1 MARKYK
7 ILVTLLLLSYIT
19 SSQIDTSKICLPYN
33 VVQNIS
39 IELIQKDSLENELHE
54 TQNLITVYKTKISFQ
69 DSTIT
74 LLEQKEENYLK
85 QISNLT
91 KQDSLHTKEVTRLRE
106 ENTNLNRKN
115 KNLKTTTK
123 ILGGGFLGAI
133 AALII
138 LL

>member
-1 MARKYK
+1 MVKKYG
-7 ILVTLLLLSYIT
+7 ILITLLLLKFTIL
-19 SSQIDTSKICLPYN
+19 SQIDTNKVCFPYE
-33 VVQNIS
+33 VAKKIS
-39 IELIQKDSLENELHE
+39 IELIQKDSLEAELHD
-54 TQNLITVYKTKISFQ
+54 TQKILNVFKSKFILQ
-69 DSTIT
+69 DSVIST
-74 LLEQKEENYLK
+74 LEQKEENYLK

-91 KQDSLHTKEVTRLRE
+91 KQDSLHIKEVTRLRK
-106 ENTNLNRKN
+106 ENTDLNRKN

>member
-1 MARKYK
+1 MARKSK
-7 ILVTLLLLSYIT
+7 ILVTLLLLSYT
-19 SSQIDTSKICLPYN
+19 TFSQIDTSKICLPYN

-39 IELIQKDSLENELHE
+39 IELIQKDSLENELYE

-106 ENTNLNRKN
+106 ENTDLNRKN